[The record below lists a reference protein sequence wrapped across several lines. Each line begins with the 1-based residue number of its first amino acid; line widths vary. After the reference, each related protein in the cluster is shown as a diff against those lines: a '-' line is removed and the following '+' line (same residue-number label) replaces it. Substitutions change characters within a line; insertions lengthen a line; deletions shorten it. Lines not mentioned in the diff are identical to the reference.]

1 MYLLGYEFCTRPFS
15 MWVPHGKMTDTGVM
29 GKLTSLASS
38 LTSASGNENVSV
50 FLVEL
55 CGA

>member
-15 MWVPHGKMTDTGVM
+15 MWVPQGKMTDTGVM